1 VNKLLSVSIFEFKRT
16 AANKAFV
23 IVTLLGP
30 ILILAFSVLPGLLA
44 TRPELMNKEGRV
56 ALVGGDAGLREA
68 LAKALGPR
76 GLEIVESSSDE
87 SARAGVADGS
97 LAGAVVLPSDWQDA
111 DSFTYYSPTG
121 TDAMVYETLSSVV
134 GAQAT
139 ARKLDASGID
149 PALMARVLAVPS
161 LRVVKAG
168 REGDSDSG
176 KADFMGILLSAMAF
190 VMFIYMTVLLYG
202 QMIGRSVV
210 QEKMS
215 KTVEIMLSS
224 VSVVQEKMSKTV
236 EIMLS
241 SVSPSQLMFGKILG
255 NGAAG
260 ILQYG
265 FWTLMVAA
273 LSRLLGPRFGI
284 SMPEAVSMSNMGWL
298 ALFFLLG
305 FFLYSSLYAAAGAAA
320 EDEQHMGQIAMPII
334 LLLVLPLMLISPIIM
349 NPSSPIAMFFSYFPF
364 SAPMVMLVRVVVG
377 SYQPWEPWLAVAI
390 LLASIGVLAFLAAK
404 IFRVGILM
412 TGKRPKPAEV
422 LRWLWTK

>member
-224 VSVVQEKMSKTV
+224 VS
-236 EIMLS
+236 
-241 SVSPSQLMFGKILG
+241 PSQLMFGKILG

-377 SYQPWEPWLAVAI
+377 SYKPWEPWLAVVI
-390 LLASIGVLAFLAAK
+390 LLVGIGVLAFLAAK

-422 LRWLWTK
+422 LRWRWTK

>member
-16 AANKAFV
+16 AANRAFV

-224 VSVVQEKMSKTV
+224 VS
-236 EIMLS
+236 
-241 SVSPSQLMFGKILG
+241 PSQLMFGKILG

-377 SYQPWEPWLAVAI
+377 SYKPWEPWLAVVI
-390 LLASIGVLAFLAAK
+390 LLVGIGVLAFLAAK

>member
-16 AANKAFV
+16 AANRAFV

-224 VSVVQEKMSKTV
+224 VS
-236 EIMLS
+236 
-241 SVSPSQLMFGKILG
+241 PGQLMFGKILG

-284 SMPEAVSMSNMGWL
+284 SMPEAVSMGNMGWL
-298 ALFFLLG
+298 ALYFLLG

>member
-1 VNKLLSVSIFEFKRT
+1 MNKLLSVSIFEFKRT

-224 VSVVQEKMSKTV
+224 VS
-236 EIMLS
+236 
-241 SVSPSQLMFGKILG
+241 PSQLMFGKILG

-377 SYQPWEPWLAVAI
+377 SYKPWEPWLAVVI
-390 LLASIGVLAFLAAK
+390 LLVGIGVLAFLAAK

>member
-224 VSVVQEKMSKTV
+224 VS
-236 EIMLS
+236 
-241 SVSPSQLMFGKILG
+241 PSQLMFGKILG

-377 SYQPWEPWLAVAI
+377 SYKPWEPWLAVVI
-390 LLASIGVLAFLAAK
+390 LLVGIGVLAFLAAK

>member
-1 VNKLLSVSIFEFKRT
+1 MNKLLSVSIFEFKRT
-16 AANKAFV
+16 AANRAFV

-224 VSVVQEKMSKTV
+224 VS
-236 EIMLS
+236 
-241 SVSPSQLMFGKILG
+241 PGQLMFGKILG

-377 SYQPWEPWLAVAI
+377 SYKPWEPWLAVVI
-390 LLASIGVLAFLAAK
+390 LLVGIGVLAFLAAK

>member
-1 VNKLLSVSIFEFKRT
+1 MNKLLSVSIFEFKRT

-224 VSVVQEKMSKTV
+224 VS
-236 EIMLS
+236 
-241 SVSPSQLMFGKILG
+241 PGQLMFGKILG

-284 SMPEAVSMSNMGWL
+284 SMPEAVSMGNMGWL
-298 ALFFLLG
+298 ALYFLLG